1 MAAIFDSYCSGSLG
15 GERNLYQGDKG
26 WSKEKRGRGLVGGSF
41 PASFL
46 TVLSNSQSNMAGR
59 VNDREPVTVTRPNKT
74 AELQVNLYTLT
85 SVCIF
90 SILFSTHF
98 LNC

>member
-1 MAAIFDSYCSGSLG
+1 MEASGEKEICTKG
-15 GERNLYQGDKG
+15 VRNGQKER
-26 WSKEKRGRGLVGGSF
+26 EGRGLVGGSF

-74 AELQVNLYTLT
+74 AELQVNPLHLT

-90 SILFSTHF
+90 SILFSTRF

>member
-1 MAAIFDSYCSGSLG
+1 MEAWGEKEIFYPKGVRDGQK
-15 GERNLYQGDKG
+15 ER
-26 WSKEKRGRGLVGGSF
+26 EGRGLVGGSF

-74 AELQVNLYTLT
+74 AELQVNPL
-85 SVCIF
+85 
-90 SILFSTHF
+90 HP
-98 LNC
+98 

>member
-1 MAAIFDSYCSGSLG
+1 MAAILDSYCSGSLG
-15 GERNLYQGDKG
+15 GERNLYQG
-26 WSKEKRGRGLVGGSF
+26 GRGLVGGSF

-74 AELQVNLYTLT
+74 AELQVNPLHLNISLHILHTVLYT
-85 SVCIF
+85 F
-90 SILFSTHF
+90 P
-98 LNC
+98 

>member
-1 MAAIFDSYCSGSLG
+1 MEAW
-15 GERNLYQGDKG
+15 GEKEICTKG
-26 WSKEKRGRGLVGGSF
+26 VRDGQKEREGRGLVGGSF

-74 AELQVNLYTLT
+74 AELQVNPLHLT

-90 SILFSTHF
+90 SILFSTRF

>member
-1 MAAIFDSYCSGSLG
+1 MAAILDSYCSGSLG
-15 GERNLYQGDKG
+15 GERNLYQGGKG
-26 WSKEKRGRGLVGGSF
+26 WSKGKRGEGVGGWVFSHLL
-41 PASFL
+41 P
-46 TVLSNSQSNMAGR
+46 TVLSNSLSNMAGR

-74 AELQVNLYTLT
+74 AELQVNPLHLT

-90 SILFSTHF
+90 SILFSTRF

>member
-26 WSKEKRGRGLVGGSF
+26 WSKGKRGRGLVGGSF

-74 AELQVNLYTLT
+74 AELQVNPLQPNISMHILYTVLYT
-85 SVCIF
+85 F
-90 SILFSTHF
+90 P
-98 LNC
+98 

>member
-1 MAAIFDSYCSGSLG
+1 MVKGKERGGGWWVSLSPPPSS
-15 GERNLYQGDKG
+15 LF
-26 WSKEKRGRGLVGGSF
+26 S
-41 PASFL
+41 L
-46 TVLSNSQSNMAGR
+46 TLNQIW

-74 AELQVNLYTLT
+74 AELQVNPLHLT

-90 SILFSTHF
+90 SILFSTRF